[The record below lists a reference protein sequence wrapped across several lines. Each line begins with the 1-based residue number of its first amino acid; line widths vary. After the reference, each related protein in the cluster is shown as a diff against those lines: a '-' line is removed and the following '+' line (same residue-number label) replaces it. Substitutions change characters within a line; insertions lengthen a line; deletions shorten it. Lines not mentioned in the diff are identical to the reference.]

1 MGAGFE
7 DLKKHDHLVIGGGI
21 VGLAVARELLLRK
34 PGASV
39 CVLEKENA
47 PGRHQSTHNSGV
59 LHCGLYYKPGSLKA
73 RLAVRGIR
81 LMTDFCREHSVAHE
95 ICGKVVVATSEA
107 EVARLHDLEIRG
119 QQNGL
124 EGLKW
129 LDAAQLREIE
139 PHAVGLAALRVPQ
152 EGIVDYQAV
161 CDALVREIERLGGTF
176 QKNARVT
183 ATHDNLGGWVLE
195 TTAGEFEGLHLI
207 NCAGLFSDSIAALAG
222 TKNDI
227 RIVPFRGEYFELV
240 PEARHLVRHLIY
252 PVPDPAFPFL
262 GVHFTRL
269 IQGGIEA
276 GPNAVLALAREGYR
290 KTDIHPREAAEILAF
305 PGLWNFLRL
314 YPAMAW
320 DEGRRSLSKTL
331 FAKSLQKLVPEVRAE
346 HLAPGGSGV
355 RAQAMARDGTLLQDF
370 HMIQKPRALHVINA
384 PSPAATASLAIAEEV
399 VGLLA

>member
-1 MGAGFE
+1 
-7 DLKKHDHLVIGGGI
+7 LKKYDFIVIGGGI
-21 VGLAVARELLLRK
+21 VGLATARELLIRQ
-34 PGASV
+34 PGASI
-39 CVLEKENA
+39 CVLEKESA

-81 LMTDFCREHSVAHE
+81 FMTEFCREHSIAHD
-95 ICGKVVVATSEA
+95 ICGKVVVATTEA
-107 EVARLHDLEIRG
+107 ELPRLRDLETRG

-124 EGLKW
+124 EGLQW

-139 PHAVGLAALRVPQ
+139 PHAAGLAALRVPQ

-183 ATHDNLGGWVLE
+183 AIHDNLGSWVLE
-195 TTAGEFEGLHLI
+195 TPAGEFETRYLI
-207 NCAGLFSDSIAALAG
+207 NCAGLFSDRIAALAG

-227 RIVPFRGEYFELV
+227 RIVPFRGEYFELT

-252 PVPDPAFPFL
+252 PVPDPSFPFL

-269 IQGGIEA
+269 IHGGIEA

-305 PGLWNFLRL
+305 PGLWNFLRR
-314 YPAMAW
+314 YPSMAW
-320 DEGRRSLSKTL
+320 DEGRRSLSRPL
-331 FAKSLQKLVPEVRAE
+331 FAQALQKLIPEIRAE

-355 RAQAMARDGTLLQDF
+355 RAQAMTRDGTLLQDF
-370 HMIQKPRALHVINA
+370 HMVQKPRALHVINA
-384 PSPAATASLAIAEEV
+384 PSPAATASLAIAEEI
-399 VGLLA
+399 VGRIAMN

>member
-1 MGAGFE
+1 
-7 DLKKHDHLVIGGGI
+7 LKKHDFIVIGGGV
-21 VGLAVARELLLRK
+21 VGLAVARELLLK
-34 PGASV
+34 KTGASV
-39 CVLEKENA
+39 CILEKEDG

-95 ICGKVVVATSEA
+95 ICGKVVVATTEA
-107 EVARLHDLEIRG
+107 EVERLRNLESRG

-124 EGLKW
+124 EGLQW

-139 PHAVGLAALRVPQ
+139 PYAAGLAALRVPQ

-183 ATHDNLGGWVLE
+183 DIHDNLGGWVLE
-195 TTAGEFEGLHLI
+195 TPTGDFETRYLI
-207 NCAGLFSDSIAALAG
+207 NCAGLFSDRIATLAG

-227 RIVPFRGEYFELV
+227 RIVPFRGEYFELA
-240 PEARHLVRHLIY
+240 PEARHLVSHLIY

-269 IQGGIEA
+269 INGGIEA

-305 PGLWNFLRL
+305 PGLWNFLRR
-314 YPAMAW
+314 YPSMVW
-320 DEGRRSLSKTL
+320 NEGRRSLSKSL
-331 FAKSLQKLVPEVRAE
+331 FAQSLQKLVPEIRPE

-355 RAQAMARDGTLLQDF
+355 RAQAMSRDGTLLQDF
-370 HMIQKPRALHVINA
+370 HMVQKTRALHVINA
-384 PSPAATASLAIAEEV
+384 PSPAATASLAIAEDIV
-399 VGLLA
+399 WRIAMH